1 ALKQCAGALLL
12 VLLAAWL
19 TLLSLRR
26 LKELETATIRI
37 SSQEQTLRLTH
48 DDLLA
53 HQRLFEDAIESLE
66 NGFAIWDSHDKLAI
80 CNQRFI
86 DTYPSLKELPELKG
100 VSFQTIVRECLVKHI
115 KDPLIT
121 TDLEVWLTKRIETH
135 LNPGKHFIEQ
145 KLNDGRW
152 MMICEQTTRD
162 GGIVGIYIDIT
173 DRKQAEEEVWNAKKA
188 AEQANQA
195 KSDFLANMSHEIRTP
210 MNAIVGLSH
219 LALKTNLSPKQ
230 LDYLNKIHSSAYA
243 LLGLI
248 NDILDLS
255 KIEAGKLEIE
265 TIGFQLD
272 EVIDNMSNMMSLKA
286 EEKGLSLSFRTSPD
300 VPQYLTGDPLRLG
313 QVLINL
319 IGNAVKFTQ
328 TGAVIMSTTLAAQ
341 REDQVILKFSVQD
354 SGIGLTDEQMLTL
367 FQPFSQADG
376 SMTRKYGGTGLGLV
390 ISKKLV
396 ELMGGEVFVDSR
408 PNEGSTFSFTVDLGT
423 AKPGLAHSFP
433 NLVDL
438 LGLRVLVVDDSETS
452 REILEQSL
460 KAMSFE
466 ALSVDSGWAALIE
479 LERAAEERNQ
489 SYDLVILDWKMPGL
503 DGIETARRI
512 KNNSRL
518 PNTPV
523 IIMVTAYD
531 REEVIRQVEELGL
544 DGLLEKPVSGSIL
557 FDSIMGVF
565 ARRTSDSP
573 EGGLL
578 SPVQENIPESV
589 KGARILLVED
599 NEINQQVATE
609 ILEGTGFVVSV
620 AANGRE
626 ALEMVAGSDGLFD
639 AVLMDLQMPE
649 MDGYTATSMIRH
661 DLNLPD
667 LPIIAMTAHALHS
680 ERQKCLDAGMNDHVA
695 KPVDPANLISTLV
708 KWLKPGQARPGR
720 SDDHPASSRA
730 EGSSALPDTIPG
742 LGISSA
748 LKRLGGNR
756 RLLNK
761 LLGEFHHDCLDVIDR
776 INQAMVTGDEET
788 ARRTT
793 HTLKG
798 MAGNLSAK
806 DLFDA
811 AQALESAIRQGKK
824 TQYDVLVA
832 NLSRTIRPL
841 LQALFLFF
849 RKHGDQ
855 QLEKTGPAGNASPL
869 DLVRLAPML
878 VEFDRLLKKNNMA
891 ARKQLELIKE
901 QMAGGEYSEQLQDI
915 EAYMSRLDFKG
926 AVQPLASIAQALKV
940 DLS

>member
-1 ALKQCAGALLL
+1 
-12 VLLAAWL
+12 
-19 TLLSLRR
+19 
-26 LKELETATIRI
+26 
-37 SSQEQTLRLTH
+37 
-48 DDLLA
+48 
-53 HQRLFEDAIESLE
+53 
-66 NGFAIWDSHDKLAI
+66 
-80 CNQRFI
+80 
-86 DTYPSLKELPELKG
+86 
-100 VSFQTIVRECLVKHI
+100 
-115 KDPLIT
+115 IT
-121 TDLEVWLTKRIETH
+121 TDLETWLTKRIETH

-162 GGIVGIYIDIT
+162 GGIVSIYIDIT
-173 DRKQAEEEVWNAKKA
+173 DRKQAEEEIWNAKKA

-265 TIGFQLD
+265 TIGFQFD

-286 EEKGLSLSFRTSPD
+286 EEKGLNLSFRTSPD
-300 VPQYLTGDPLRLG
+300 VPQSLIGDPLRLG

-328 TGAVIMSTTLAAQ
+328 TGAVIVSTTLAAQ
-341 REDQVILKFSVQD
+341 NEDRVILRFSVQD
-354 SGIGLTDEQMLTL
+354 SGIGLTDAQMLTL

-408 PNEGSTFSFTVDLGT
+408 PNEGSTFSFTVNLGT

-466 ALSVDSGWAALIE
+466 VISVDSGWAALIE
-479 LERAAEERNQ
+479 LERAADDGEKA
-489 SYDLVILDWKMPGL
+489 YDLVILDWKMPGL

-518 PNTPV
+518 PRTPV

-531 REEVIRQVEELGL
+531 REEVIRQVEALGL

-565 ARRTSDSP
+565 ARHTSDRP
-573 EGGLL
+573 EHGL

-626 ALEMVAGSDGLFD
+626 ALEMVAAGSAGLFN

-661 DLNLPD
+661 DLNQPD

-730 EGSSALPDTIPG
+730 QWSAALPDTLPG
-742 LGISSA
+742 LDISSA

-761 LLGEFHHDCLDVIDR
+761 LLREFHHDCLEMIDR

-788 ARRTT
+788 ARRTA

-811 AQALESAIRQGKK
+811 AQALESAIRQRKK

-841 LQALFLFF
+841 LQALLLFF

-855 QLEKTGPAGNASPL
+855 QLEKTGAAVSASPL

-901 QMAGGEYSEQLQDI
+901 QMAGGEYSELLQDI
-915 EAYMSRLDFKG
+915 EDSMSRLDFKG

-940 DLS
+940 NLS